1 MKRVRL
7 SGLECF
13 GRSPSRF
20 ARAKHLRRAFCAALL
35 SMISS
40 LWICTPFVKAT
51 TGGSLSFAGKVI
63 VSVVLPR
70 SFKGASR
77 GINPPFL
84 RRRDARKLPH
94 HGVESRGE
102 QEAEQRHAEH
112 PEEHGGA
119 ERLAHFSASAG
130 RDCERNHAQ
139 DERQRGHQ
147 DRPQAS
153 TGGLNGC

>member
-1 MKRVRL
+1 MKRARL

-20 ARAKHLRRAFCAALL
+20 DRAKHLRRAFCAALL
-35 SMISS
+35 IMISS

-51 TGGSLSFAGKVI
+51 MGSLSFAGKVI

-94 HGVESRGE
+94 HGVEGRGG
-102 QEAEQRHAEH
+102 QEGERRY
-112 PEEHGGA
+112 GA
-119 ERLAHFSASAG
+119 
-130 RDCERNHAQ
+130 Q
-139 DERQRGHQ
+139 
-147 DRPQAS
+147 PV
-153 TGGLNGC
+153 